1 MRKTLKTILAMAV
14 VMSMVS
20 NVLGGCGKKTEEAPQ
35 EPVQQEQETP
45 IAEVPELPVEP
56 QPTPIPENEN
66 PLTGVGDLSEKAIG
80 KRPVA
85 VMVNNVADALP
96 QYGISQADVIFE
108 IPVEGNLTRMMAL
121 YGDYTQVPK
130 ICPIRSC
137 RYYYPAL
144 AMGFDAYYV
153 HWGCDQTIL
162 NYLYSLE
169 IDRFDG
175 MANRFGLFGRDQAR
189 RNQGYA
195 LEHTGYFDGT
205 MFAKALKQNDVRT
218 DLKKKKKGTAFEFC
232 GMDEVVSPGGKRC
245 SELYI
250 NFGPCNSTLKYNAEK
265 NVYIKYMNGSLHK
278 DAKTKEKLKFT
289 NVLVLETTIYTRDA
303 KGHKYLDWQGGK
315 KAVGYY
321 ISNGTRQKITW
332 SKKSEDAYLKLYDK
346 NGDELVINRGKTY
359 IAFVSPGMETLTE

>member
-1 MRKTLKTILAMAV
+1 MRKTFKRILAVAV
-14 VMSMVS
+14 ILVLSM
-20 NVLGGCGKKTEEAPQ
+20 NLLAGCNKKEEMPKEPEQIVELPQEPEVVTPQ
-35 EPVQQEQETP
+35 EPV
-45 IAEVPELPVEP
+45 
-56 QPTPIPENEN
+56 PTPIPENEN
-66 PLTGVGDLSEKAIG
+66 PLTGIGDLTEKAIG

-144 AMGFDAYYV
+144 ALGFDAFYV

-162 NYLYSLE
+162 NYLYSLD

-175 MANRFGLFGRDQAR
+175 MANRYGMFGRDQSR

-205 MFAKALKQNDVRT
+205 KFAKAMKENDIRT
-218 DLKKKKKGTAFEFC
+218 DLKKKKTGTAFSFC
-232 GMDEVVSPGGKRC
+232 GMDETVTPAGKNC
-245 SELYI
+245 SKLHI
-250 NFGPCNSTLKYNAEK
+250 DFGPCTSTLKYNAEE
-265 NVYIKYMNGSLHK
+265 NVYVKYMNGSAHK

-289 NVLVLETTIYTRDA
+289 NVFVLETTIYTRDE
-303 KGHKYLDWQGGK
+303 KGHKSVDWEGGK

-332 SKKSEDAYLKLYDK
+332 SKKSEGSYLKFYDK
-346 NGDELVINRGKTY
+346 NGEEIVINRGKTY
-359 IAFVSPGMETLTE
+359 IAFVSPGMETFTE

>member
-1 MRKTLKTILAMAV
+1 MRNTLKRILVLMLV
-14 VMSMVS
+14 VSLVGT
-20 NVLGGCGKKTEEAPQ
+20 LFAGCKKKEEAPKAPKPIVQ
-35 EPVQQEQETP
+35 VPDEPVIEEP
-45 IAEVPELPVEP
+45 AEPV
-56 QPTPIPENEN
+56 PTPIPENEN
-66 PLTGVGDLSEKAIG
+66 LLTGIGDLTEDAIG

-144 AMGFDAYYV
+144 ALGFDAYYV

-162 NYLYSLE
+162 NYLYSLD

-175 MANRFGLFGRDQAR
+175 MANRYGMFGRDQSR

-205 MFAKALKQNDVRT
+205 KFAKAMKKNDVRT
-218 DLKKKKKGTAFEFC
+218 DLKKKKKETAFSFC
-232 GMDEVVSPGGKRC
+232 GMDELVTPTGKSC
-245 SELYI
+245 SKVHI
-250 NFGPCNSTLKYNAEK
+250 DFGPCTSTLKYNEEQ
-265 NVYIKYMNGSLHK
+265 NVYIKYMNGNPHK
-278 DAKTKEKLKFT
+278 DAKTKKKLKFT
-289 NVLVLETTIYTRDA
+289 NVLILETTIYTRDQ
-303 KGHKYLDWQGGK
+303 KGHKYVDWEGGK

-321 ISNGTRQKITW
+321 ISNGKKQKITW
-332 SKKSEDAYLKLYDK
+332 SKKSEGSYLKFYDK

-359 IAFVSPGMETLTE
+359 LAFVSPGMESFTE